1 MNLPA
6 AMDEYMRSSG
16 LDRSE
21 LRGGGE
27 LPLVFDDTL
36 RVRLVPL
43 GDGGIAL
50 ESRVRPM
57 PTATDERERLLER
70 ALKVSLGRMEASA
83 DALTM
88 GEDRQALKL
97 QSLLRADATR
107 SELEACLEAHL
118 NALTFWRG
126 ALA

>member
-1 MNLPA
+1 MNLPV
-6 AMDEYMRSSG
+6 AMEDYMRSSG

-21 LRGGGE
+21 LRSDGE

-43 GDGGIAL
+43 SDGGIAL

-57 PTATDERERLLER
+57 PTATDERERLIER
-70 ALKVSLGRMEASA
+70 ALKVSLGRMDANA
-83 DALTM
+83 DALTL
-88 GEDRQALKL
+88 GEDREALKL

>member
-1 MNLPA
+1 MNLPI
-6 AMDEYMRSSG
+6 AMDEYMKSSG
-16 LDRSE
+16 LDRSA
-21 LRGGGE
+21 LRGDGE
-27 LPLVFDDTL
+27 LPLVFDETL
-36 RVRLVPL
+36 RVKLVPL
-43 GDGGIAL
+43 PDGGIAL

-70 ALKVSLGRMEASA
+70 ALKVSLGRMDANA
-83 DALTM
+83 DALTL
-88 GEDRQALKL
+88 GEDREALKL

-107 SELEACLEAHL
+107 SELESSLEAHL

>member
-1 MNLPA
+1 MNLPV
-6 AMDEYMRSSG
+6 AMDEYMRSTG

-21 LRGGGE
+21 LHHDGE
-27 LPLVFDDTL
+27 LPLVFDETL
-36 RVRLVPL
+36 RVKLVPMP
-43 GDGGIAL
+43 DGGIAL

-57 PTATDERERLLER
+57 PTATGERERLVER
-70 ALKVSLGRMEASA
+70 ALKVSLGRMDTNA

-88 GEDRQALKL
+88 GEDREALKL